1 MQGLPK
7 ETKMSKPAHRGGL
20 QAWGKWLLL
29 LNAAVPAVYPM
40 QTVSVVDFCGQTLH
54 GDGMVLTSHRDSRRY
69 YFVVASTDCQLT
81 MQAAT
86 PKDKVQFQFRF
97 FLVYSMVRS
106 PSSTLASND
115 HPTLA
120 LPKSRSERETPDPC
134 TAGSYVEFYDGQ
146 NHTAKPLGMPLC
158 GKNIPRPVT
167 STGNFLTLRLV
178 TRGQQPRVDFVGDF
192 TSVRTG
198 LNASACSTESYFPC
212 HNGKCIP
219 PSLVCD
225 GSSVDNCGDG
235 TDQAAQSPA
244 WCKGSPTL
252 LPPLNNAE
260 ASSAVNA
267 LPSQVT
273 CAGPQES
280 QLLPP
285 GTATWDKTDKRKP
298 LFASLAAILGAAF
311 MFWCCWNPGWFI
323 WRMGACRY
331 LPGCNSVCAA
341 CHLCPRSCTRREP
354 PKVTPHGSTE
364 PPV

>member
-1 MQGLPK
+1 MPGLPK
-7 ETKMSKPAHRGGL
+7 ETKMSKPAHRGAL

-29 LNAAVPAVYPM
+29 LNAAVPAVSTM

-106 PSSTLASND
+106 PSSTLASRASND

-120 LPKSRSERETPDPC
+120 LPKSRRERETPDPC
-134 TAGSYVEFYDGQ
+134 TAGSYVQFYDGQ

-158 GKNIPRPVT
+158 GKNIPRPVIST
-167 STGNFLTLRLV
+167 SNFLTLRLV

-192 TSVRTG
+192 TSIRT
-198 LNASACSTESYFPC
+198 
-212 HNGKCIP
+212 
-219 PSLVCD
+219 
-225 GSSVDNCGDG
+225 
-235 TDQAAQSPA
+235 
-244 WCKGSPTL
+244 GSPTL
-252 LPPLNNAE
+252 LPPLNNAD

-298 LFASLAAILGAAF
+298 ILASLAAILGAAF
-311 MFWCCWNPGWFI
+311 VFWCCWNPGWFI

-341 CHLCPRSCTRREP
+341 CHLCPRSCTHRKP